1 MLFAILAFH
10 FIVVILKRG
19 ANQLMVINR
28 IKSSIDS
35 LLQDIKYK
43 NIIKDRF
50 QQMPV
55 IKEMEQL
62 QASDRYKDPNNLIP
76 FRDKVYS
83 QTDEDGIIREIFN
96 RIGTT
101 NQTFVEFGIGNGLE
115 NNSRAL
121 LLEIWQG
128 LWIDAS
134 TRSVNKIKQEF
145 APIIE
150 RKHLKILESFINK
163 ENINDLISSQIK
175 AEEID

>member
-62 QASDRYKDPNNLIP
+62 QASDRYWK
-76 FRDKVYS
+76 FGKVY
-83 QTDEDGIIREIFN
+83 G
-96 RIGTT
+96 
-101 NQTFVEFGIGNGLE
+101 
-115 NNSRAL
+115 
-121 LLEIWQG
+121 
-128 LWIDAS
+128 
-134 TRSVNKIKQEF
+134 
-145 APIIE
+145 
-150 RKHLKILESFINK
+150 
-163 ENINDLISSQIK
+163 
-175 AEEID
+175 